1 MRKPTANNAYTQPP
15 THKPDASAAH
25 SLNVVPSASDFALRA
40 EAEWKATDYDIA
52 QMRLDE
58 IGVPTE
64 LHQGGDRLSIV
75 GRINILWRRAMKA
88 ESDLETINLRH
99 GLKL

>member
-1 MRKPTANNAYTQPP
+1 MSDELNEYTSNRVEAGQLRQ
-15 THKPDASAAH
+15 AV
-25 SLNVVPSASDFALRA
+25 VVPSTSDFALRA

>member
-1 MRKPTANNAYTQPP
+1 MSDELNEYTSNRVEAGQLRQ
-15 THKPDASAAH
+15 AV
-25 SLNVVPSASDFALRA
+25 VVPSTSDFALRA
-40 EAEWKATDYDIA
+40 EAEWKATEYDIA
-52 QMRLDE
+52 QMHLDE

>member
-1 MRKPTANNAYTQPP
+1 MSDELNEYTSNRVEAGQLRQ
-15 THKPDASAAH
+15 AV
-25 SLNVVPSASDFALRA
+25 VVPSTSDFALRA

-52 QMRLDE
+52 QMHLDE

>member
-1 MRKPTANNAYTQPP
+1 MSDELNEYTSNRVEAGQLRQ
-15 THKPDASAAH
+15 AV
-25 SLNVVPSASDFALRA
+25 VVPSTSDFALRA
-40 EAEWKATDYDIA
+40 EAEWKATEYDIA
-52 QMRLDE
+52 QMHLDD

-64 LHQGGDRLSIV
+64 LHQGGDMLSIV

>member
-1 MRKPTANNAYTQPP
+1 MNYEQSDNVSKDTEQGQLRQ
-15 THKPDASAAH
+15 DV
-25 SLNVVPSASDFALRA
+25 VVPSTSDFALRA

>member
-1 MRKPTANNAYTQPP
+1 MSDELNEYTSNRVEAGQLRQ
-15 THKPDASAAH
+15 AV
-25 SLNVVPSASDFALRA
+25 VVPSASDFALRA

>member
-1 MRKPTANNAYTQPP
+1 LP
-15 THKPDASAAH
+15 
-25 SLNVVPSASDFALRA
+25 LLALITNTLRTDERRTGA
-40 EAEWKATDYDIA
+40 EAEWKATEYDIA
-52 QMRLDE
+52 QMHLDE

>member
-1 MRKPTANNAYTQPP
+1 MNYEQSDNVSKDTETGQLRQAV
-15 THKPDASAAH
+15 
-25 SLNVVPSASDFALRA
+25 VVPSTSDFALRA
-40 EAEWKATDYDIA
+40 EAEWKATEYDIA

>member
-1 MRKPTANNAYTQPP
+1 MSDELNEYTSNRVEAGQLRQ
-15 THKPDASAAH
+15 AV
-25 SLNVVPSASDFALRA
+25 VVPSTSDFALRA

-75 GRINILWRRAMKA
+75 GRIDILWERAVKA